1 MAQAAAILEQV
12 KAKCFT
18 EEQKERAE
26 YLFDRYA
33 KTLAEATN
41 KENEIGT
48 RCPSVMICGA
58 GNFPVRK
65 KEKQIKAF
73 EANRENWRKAEHYLD
88 QLKRAHTLAVKDS
101 DPEVLDF
108 LRAKLAGLEAGHELM
123 ISANAYYR
131 KHKTLDGFEGIPEKT
146 LAWITKPG
154 VYMAGG
160 RNGDGSPLA
169 FHGKPFPAYEL
180 TSSKATIKRV
190 QARIAKIEAAKAA
203 APVEDERDDYTYKED
218 QESMR
223 VQLPRQ
229 ARRRNPRRTQAQRF
243 SLVAPQRRMAAATK
257 RRWQVCRTPGHGIS
271 GRQRITKTTDTP
283 AGPHRTKSG
292 PAPARKGHNKTT
304 LEVSLYGATKMVF

>member
-1 MAQAAAILEQV
+1 MATYTINESTARLSHEMRSWSDYHAGSATREYEAQVAQAAAILEQV

-65 KEKQIKAF
+65 KQKQIKAF

-146 LAWITKPG
+146 LAWITFLSTPSARRATSKGASAPRAIF
-154 VYMAGG
+154 YFYPRPPRGG
-160 RNGDGSPLA
+160 R
-169 FHGKPFPAYEL
+169 PA
-180 TSSKATIKRV
+180 R
-190 QARIAKIEAAKAA
+190 
-203 APVEDERDDYTYKED
+203 PVGGI
-218 QESMR
+218 
-223 VQLPRQ
+223 LPRNISIH
-229 ARRRNPRRTQAQRF
+229 ALREEGDSFTTRRSAWSTNFYPRPPRGGR
-243 SLVAPQRRMAAATK
+243 
-257 RRWQVCRTPGHGIS
+257 PGPL
-271 GRQRITKTTDTP
+271 R
-283 AGPHRTKSG
+283 
-292 PAPARKGHNKTT
+292 
-304 LEVSLYGATKMVF
+304 

>member
-1 MAQAAAILEQV
+1 MATYTINENTARLSHEMRSWNDYDKGSATREYEAQVAQAAAILEQV

-169 FHGKPFPAYEL
+169 FHGKPFPTYEL

-203 APVEDERDDYTYKED
+203 APVEDISIHALREEGD
-218 QESMR
+218 
-223 VQLPRQ
+223 
-229 ARRRNPRRTQAQRF
+229 
-243 SLVAPQRRMAAATK
+243 AANLGL
-257 RRWQVCRTPGHGIS
+257 C
-271 GRQRITKTTDTP
+271 
-283 AGPHRTKSG
+283 
-292 PAPARKGHNKTT
+292 
-304 LEVSLYGATKMVF
+304 

>member
-1 MAQAAAILEQV
+1 MATYTINESTARLSHEMRSWSDYHADSATREYEAQVAQAAAILEQV

-65 KEKQIKAF
+65 KQKQIKAF

-169 FHGKPFPAYEL
+169 FHGKPFPTYEL

-190 QARIAKIEAAKAA
+190 QTRIAKIEAAKAA
-203 APVEDERDDYTYKED
+203 APV
-218 QESMR
+218 
-223 VQLPRQ
+223 
-229 ARRRNPRRTQAQRF
+229 
-243 SLVAPQRRMAAATK
+243 RMIATVTPTK
-257 RRWQVCRTPGHGIS
+257 RIRRSCGCSLSSPASPT
-271 GRQRITKTTDTP
+271 TKP
-283 AGPHRTKSG
+283 ATC
-292 PAPARKGHNKTT
+292 
-304 LEVSLYGATKMVF
+304 

>member
-1 MAQAAAILEQV
+1 MAAYTINESTARLSHEMRSWNDYDKGSATREYEAQVAQAAAILEQV

-65 KEKQIKAF
+65 KQKQIKAF

-169 FHGKPFPAYEL
+169 FHGKPFPTYEL
-180 TSSKATIKRV
+180 TNSKATIKRV
-190 QARIAKIEAAKAA
+190 QTRIAKIEAAKAA
-203 APVEDERDDYTYKED
+203 VPVEDERDGYTYKED

-223 VQLPRQ
+223 VQLIFPGKPDDETRDVLKHNGFHWSPRNG
-229 ARRRNPRRTQAQRF
+229 AWQRQ
-243 SLVAPQRRMAAATK
+243 LNDAGKYAA
-257 RRWQVCRTPGHGIS
+257 
-271 GRQRITKTTDTP
+271 
-283 AGPHRTKSG
+283 HRVMEFLDG
-292 PAPARKGHNKTT
+292 N
-304 LEVSLYGATKMVF
+304 E

>member
-1 MAQAAAILEQV
+1 MATYTINENTARLSHEMRSWNDYDNGSATREYESQVAQAAAILEQV

-88 QLKRAHTLAVKDS
+88 QLKRAHALAVKDS

-131 KHKTLDGFEGIPEKT
+131 KHKTLDGFEGIPERR
-146 LAWITKPG
+146 LPG
-154 VYMAGG
+154 SRNPAFTWQAGG
-160 RNGDGSPLA
+160 TATAPRWRSTASRSP
-169 FHGKPFPAYEL
+169 P
-180 TSSKATIKRV
+180 T
-190 QARIAKIEAAKAA
+190 
-203 APVEDERDDYTYKED
+203 
-218 QESMR
+218 
-223 VQLPRQ
+223 
-229 ARRRNPRRTQAQRF
+229 N
-243 SLVAPQRRMAAATK
+243 
-257 RRWQVCRTPGHGIS
+257 
-271 GRQRITKTTDTP
+271 
-283 AGPHRTKSG
+283 
-292 PAPARKGHNKTT
+292 
-304 LEVSLYGATKMVF
+304 

>member
-1 MAQAAAILEQV
+1 MATYTINESTARLSHEMRSWSDYHAGSATREYEAQVAQAAAILEQV

-65 KEKQIKAF
+65 KQKQIKAF

-88 QLKRAHTLAVKDS
+88 QLKRAHTLSVKDS

-131 KHKTLDGFEGIPEKT
+131 KHKTLDGFDGIPEKT

-169 FHGKPFPAYEL
+169 FHGKPFPTYEL

-190 QARIAKIEAAKAA
+190 QTRIAKIEAAKAA
-203 APVEDERDDYTYKED
+203 APVEDERDGYTYKED
-218 QESMR
+218 QEIMR
-223 VQLPRQ
+223 VQLIFPGKPDDETRDVLKHNGFHWSPRNG
-229 ARRRNPRRTQAQRF
+229 AWQRQ
-243 SLVAPQRRMAAATK
+243 LNDAGKYAA
-257 RRWQVCRTPGHGIS
+257 
-271 GRQRITKTTDTP
+271 
-283 AGPHRTKSG
+283 HRVMEFLDG
-292 PAPARKGHNKTT
+292 N
-304 LEVSLYGATKMVF
+304 E

>member
-1 MAQAAAILEQV
+1 MATYTINESTARLSHEMRSWSDYNKGSATREYESQVAQAAAILEQV

-88 QLKRAHTLAVKDS
+88 QLKRANTLAVKDS

-169 FHGKPFPAYEL
+169 ASRSPP
-180 TSSKATIKRV
+180 T
-190 QARIAKIEAAKAA
+190 
-203 APVEDERDDYTYKED
+203 
-218 QESMR
+218 
-223 VQLPRQ
+223 
-229 ARRRNPRRTQAQRF
+229 N
-243 SLVAPQRRMAAATK
+243 
-257 RRWQVCRTPGHGIS
+257 
-271 GRQRITKTTDTP
+271 
-283 AGPHRTKSG
+283 
-292 PAPARKGHNKTT
+292 
-304 LEVSLYGATKMVF
+304 

>member
-1 MAQAAAILEQV
+1 MATYTINENTAHLSHEMRSFRDYHAGSATAEYEAQVAQAAAILEQV

-131 KHKTLDGFEGIPEKT
+131 KHKTLDGFEGIPEKDACLDHET
-146 LAWITKPG
+146 WRLHGRWAERRRLPAGVPRQAVPHLRTDEQQSHHQAGASTNRKDRGRQGCRPG
-154 VYMAGG
+154 GG
-160 RNGDGSPLA
+160 RTRRLHLQRGSGVHA
-169 FHGKPFPAYEL
+169 GSAY
-180 TSSKATIKRV
+180 
-190 QARIAKIEAAKAA
+190 
-203 APVEDERDDYTYKED
+203 
-218 QESMR
+218 
-223 VQLPRQ
+223 LPRQ
-229 ARRRNPRRTQAQRF
+229 ARRRNPRRSQAQRF
-243 SLVAPQRRMAAATK
+243 PLVAPQRRMAAAVK

-271 GRQRITKTTDTP
+271 
-283 AGPHRTKSG
+283 
-292 PAPARKGHNKTT
+292 
-304 LEVSLYGATKMVF
+304 